1 MSQNN
6 KNIKIVGV
14 GRGGSNVVCRLVED
28 SYLDSEYIILNYLK
42 IAICYVNSNLGLK
55 SLFID
60 RQAFPGDCAPEEFEK
75 CYCTNGYNV
84 FNHERKKELD
94 YIINTIFNGEFKHL
108 ILVSGFGLSRGL
120 SSVATKWLVGL
131 AKNYNIQV
139 TVVCSIPFLF
149 EGERKQ
155 EDAIIVAGELI
166 EKGIN
171 VEIIYAQDLTNKYQD
186 LNLLNCFE
194 RLNECLAERVE
205 VIYDVVERS

>member
-1 MSQNN
+1 M
-6 KNIKIVGV
+6 
-14 GRGGSNVVCRLVED
+14 
-28 SYLDSEYIILNYLK
+28 
-42 IAICYVNSNLGLK
+42 
-55 SLFID
+55 
-60 RQAFPGDCAPEEFEK
+60 
-75 CYCTNGYNV
+75 
-84 FNHERKKELD
+84 
-94 YIINTIFNGEFKHL
+94 
-108 ILVSGFGLSRGL
+108 